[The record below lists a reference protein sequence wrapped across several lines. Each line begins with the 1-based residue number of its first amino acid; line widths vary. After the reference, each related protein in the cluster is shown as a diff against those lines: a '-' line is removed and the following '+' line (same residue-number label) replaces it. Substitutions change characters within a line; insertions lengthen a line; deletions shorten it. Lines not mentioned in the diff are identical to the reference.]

1 MSRRHTAWRMLCV
14 AQFFLMLVIY
24 LGFGLAKNP
33 GAAVGDFND
42 LLMHF
47 SGYVVAGIS
56 IGFAF
61 GKRSALWRFA
71 LLLAFSTG
79 IECIQYTLPWRSFDV
94 RDIAANT
101 AGILLGLLLWSLG
114 KAIARRLAARL

>member
-1 MSRRHTAWRMLCV
+1 MKICLRTWRMLCV
-14 AQFFLMLVIY
+14 AQFFVMLVSYI
-24 LGFGLAKNP
+24 GFGVAKNP
-33 GAAVGDFND
+33 GAAIGDYND

-47 SGYVVAGIS
+47 SGYVAAGVS

-61 GKRSALWRFA
+61 GKRSSLWRFMV
-71 LLLAFSTG
+71 LFLFSTA

-101 AGILLGLLLWSLG
+101 AGILLGLLVWWLAGLVVS
-114 KAIARRLAARL
+114 RLEK